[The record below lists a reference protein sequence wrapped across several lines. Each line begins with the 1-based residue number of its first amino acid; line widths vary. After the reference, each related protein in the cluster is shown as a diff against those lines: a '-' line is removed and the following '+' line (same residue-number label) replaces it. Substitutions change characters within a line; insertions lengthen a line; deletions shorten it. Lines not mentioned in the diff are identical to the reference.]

1 MNDEINDFVRHC
13 ENCQRGKY
21 GNKSVR
27 KMIPLGVPTGKWKSV
42 TMDFADMPEK
52 SGFLILL
59 TVVDRFSKMVKLI
72 ALRKGKT
79 KANNVI
85 GAMIT
90 EVFSNF
96 GVSDEIISDRNP
108 RLVSEE
114 WENYCIKHGI

>member
-1 MNDEINDFVRHC
+1 
-13 ENCQRGKY
+13 
-21 GNKSVR
+21 
-27 KMIPLGVPTGKWKSV
+27 
-42 TMDFADMPEK
+42 MDFANMPEE
-52 SGFLILL
+52 SGFSILL
-59 TVVDRFSKMVKLI
+59 TIVDRFSKMVKLI

-85 GAMIT
+85 SAMIT

-96 GVSDEIISDRNP
+96 GVLDEIISDRDP